1 MRANPT
7 IEFYIIAKVPQEEND
22 PAQQIYLIRT
32 RRNNGQWTTEPLDLI
47 GTSDVRWFLNDNGV
61 EERDI
66 ALAIDE
72 LSRRGHVLVKS
83 RSLGVT

>member
-47 GTSDVRWFLNDNGV
+47 GTSDARWFLNDNGV

-66 ALAIDE
+66 ALLPRNFRSSVA
-72 LSRRGHVLVKS
+72 KS
-83 RSLGVT
+83 VCYAALG